1 MVRATDRHMRSGMLA
16 LLVVAATAALLAR
29 SAAPV
34 VACSCAGPPGPAEA
48 AAAADLV
55 FVGRATG
62 KEYVWVREGTGPL
75 TQVSTL
81 VSFDVERYLKGSGPA
96 RLEVSDQF
104 CDPVGGGEPDQ
115 PLPSWVIFATISG
128 PVLDTS
134 LCAGSRPM
142 TAGVKSELGAGS
154 APSDGASFDVAGEG
168 APVLPIVAAAF
179 AIPLVFLLGAAFMF
193 PRRGRVP

>member
-1 MVRATDRHMRSGMLA
+1 MRTALAGLA
-16 LLVVAATAALLAR
+16 LLAAVGMMAR

-34 VACSCAGPPGPAEA
+34 AACTCAEPPGPAQA

-81 VSFDVERYLKGSGPA
+81 VSFDVERYLKGAGPA

-104 CDPVGGGEPDQ
+104 CDPVGRGEPDQ

-142 TAGVKSELGAGS
+142 TAGVKSELGVGS
-154 APSDGASFDVAGEG
+154 APGDGTSFDVAGEE
-168 APVLPIVAAAF
+168 APVLPIVAAAIT
-179 AIPLVFLLGAAFMF
+179 IPLVFLLGAAFVW
-193 PRRGRVP
+193 PSRSLRL